1 MGQKFS
7 DTVRPAEDKA
17 GDEVDEAEDED
28 EDVDGPPDPGTVLI
42 ILSLQYMS
50 IYVPVH
56 ETIYTS
62 T

>member
-1 MGQKFS
+1 MI
-7 DTVRPAEDKA
+7 PAEDKA

-56 ETIYTS
+56 ETTYKS

>member
-1 MGQKFS
+1 MI
-7 DTVRPAEDKA
+7 PAEDKA

-50 IYVPVH
+50 I
-56 ETIYTS
+56 
-62 T
+62 